1 MSEEHSSGVRL
12 GALSAVNK
20 RLLILVGGVLMAIGV
35 AGMVVVDLQAKEAI
49 GNEDVWQAEGFWY
62 EMKEYTFMFT
72 IIAGFILVIYALLSI
87 QREKAKRL
95 GHTQ

>member
-1 MSEEHSSGVRL
+1 
-12 GALSAVNK
+12 
-20 RLLILVGGVLMAIGV
+20 
-35 AGMVVVDLQAKEAI
+35 LQAKEAI